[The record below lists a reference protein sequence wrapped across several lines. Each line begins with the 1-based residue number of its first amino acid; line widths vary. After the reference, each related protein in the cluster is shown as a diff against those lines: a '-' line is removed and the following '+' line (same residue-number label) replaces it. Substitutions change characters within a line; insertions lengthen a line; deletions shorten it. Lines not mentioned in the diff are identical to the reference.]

1 MLQSGRKRVS
11 GRSFPRG
18 TLSMNKVLEGD
29 LSRFE
34 VPDVLSFLEMG
45 RRTGVLVLERPEQ
58 ESKLFVCD
66 GRPVFANTTRDELR
80 FGPLLVRFG
89 KVGPEVVE
97 RLLAR
102 RTAGAQRIGQMLLS
116 ERLLTE
122 GELAS
127 FLKVQVS
134 EVIFDTFA
142 WREGIFTFFDGVP
155 PPATA
160 VTLDMDLKTLVMEGV
175 RRIDQ
180 EPRLDQVFPDHST
193 AVEAVAN
200 PERVK
205 HSATLTPEEWKVF
218 FLVDGRRSLAEICR
232 LAANPDER
240 STLQILHNLLV
251 ARFVVL
257 VPPVAA
263 PAAAPAPAADPGP
276 HHTMR
281 APEVRAPAPPPVP
294 VSVEFSSGMRPR
306 KPEDDTK
313 DIVSPKAVQYLANAE
328 KLTVSRLVLIK
339 DGSETSFPLNRDTY
353 TLGRH
358 RNNDIVITDPKVS
371 SFHARIDRSSEGFVL
386 VDLKSRNGSF
396 VNGKKIETGVLK
408 TGDEVRLGTARL
420 LYRVDYTSAV

>member
-1 MLQSGRKRVS
+1 
-11 GRSFPRG
+11 
-18 TLSMNKVLEGD
+18 MNKVLEGD
-29 LSRFE
+29 LTRFE

-58 ESKLFVCD
+58 ESKLFVSD
-66 GRPVFANTTRDELR
+66 GRPVFANTTKDELR

-89 KVGPEVVE
+89 KVAPDLVE

-102 RTAGAQRIGQMLLS
+102 RAAGAQRIGQMLLS
-116 ERLLTE
+116 ERVLTE
-122 GELAS
+122 AELAS

-142 WREGIFTFFDGVP
+142 WHEGLFTFFDGVA

-160 VTLDMDLKTLVMEGV
+160 VTLDMDLKTLIMEGV

-180 EPRLDQVFPDHST
+180 EARLDLVFPDLT
-193 AVEAVAN
+193 MAVEALAN

-218 FLVDGRRSLAEICR
+218 FLVDGRRSLADICR
-232 LAANPDER
+232 LSANPDER
-240 STLQILHNLLV
+240 ATLQILHNLLV
-251 ARFVVL
+251 AKLVML
-257 VPPVAA
+257 VPPVPSPP
-263 PAAAPAPAADPGP
+263 PAAAPAPAAVG

-281 APEVRAPAPPPVP
+281 APEIAAAAAPAPPVP

-306 KPEDDTK
+306 RPEDDTK
-313 DIVSPKAVQYLANAE
+313 EIVSKKAVQYLANAQ

-339 DGSETSFPLNRDTY
+339 DGNETSFPLTRDTY

-358 RNNDIVITDPKVS
+358 RNNDIVISDPKVS

-396 VNGKKIETGVLK
+396 VNGKKIESGVLK

-420 LYRVDYTSAV
+420 VYRVDYTSVV